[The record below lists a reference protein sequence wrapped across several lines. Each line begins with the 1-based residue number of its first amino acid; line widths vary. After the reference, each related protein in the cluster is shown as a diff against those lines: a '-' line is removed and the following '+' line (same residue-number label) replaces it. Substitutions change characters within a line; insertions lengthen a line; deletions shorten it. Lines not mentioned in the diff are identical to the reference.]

1 MGARRAVLSFVAGLV
16 MTVALV
22 VLVPVVVDKYVEGLI
37 ADLVGDTEVWL
48 LTAEAIVQVLIWLV
62 VIALM
67 LVLGAG
73 GILRRFGVFGLIGLV
88 FAYWLLGDVT
98 DAVIPLL
105 ITAAMMAVSWSRD
118 RRRKAK
124 GSGTDKS
131 RFGCAVPADGPRR
144 TGSLLS

>member
-22 VLVPVVVDKYVEGLI
+22 VLVPVLIDTYVEGLI
-37 ADLVGDTEVWL
+37 TDLVGDTEVWF
-48 LTAEAIVQVLIWLV
+48 LTAEAIAKVLIWLV
-62 VIALM
+62 VMALM

-73 GILRRFGVFGLIGLV
+73 GVLRRFGVFGLVGLV

-118 RRRKAK
+118 RGRKSEK
-124 GSGTDKS
+124 DGS
-131 RFGCAVPADGPRR
+131 
-144 TGSLLS
+144 

>member
-22 VLVPVVVDKYVEGLI
+22 VLVPVLVDTYVEGLI
-37 ADLVGDTEVWL
+37 TDLVGDTEVWF
-48 LTAEAIVQVLIWLV
+48 LTAEAIAKVLIWLV
-62 VIALM
+62 VMALM

-73 GILRRFGVFGLIGLV
+73 GVLRRFGVFGLVGLV

-105 ITAAMMAVSWSRD
+105 ITAAMMLVSWSRD
-118 RRRKAK
+118 RGRKSEK
-124 GSGTDKS
+124 DGS
-131 RFGCAVPADGPRR
+131 
-144 TGSLLS
+144 